1 MNRRQVIAAAPAALL
16 VAGAGAS
23 AFGQPGDPFKPAVI
37 VNPAKPLDLGGW
49 DADNSVYKLPALPY
63 DKAALEP
70 HIDAQTMD
78 IKHHNSY
85 VDGAN
90 KAAAELRN
98 IREGGGDVSLVK
110 HWSRELSFHLS
121 GHVNHCL
128 FWQLMAP
135 AGKGGGGTPSGDLAK
150 AVDRDF
156 GSFEKFLAQFKAAA
170 QQVEGGGW
178 AWLGVD
184 RLSKRL
190 IVVQQEKQQDMLP
203 TAVSPILGID
213 VWEHAY
219 YLKYQNKR
227 PDYVSAFVNVIN
239 WKNVGTLFDGAVR

>member
-1 MNRRQVIAAAPAALL
+1 MNRRELIAAAPATLL
-16 VAGAGAS
+16 ATA
-23 AFGQPGDPFKPAVI
+23 AFAQPRDPFTPTI
-37 VNPAKPLDLGGW
+37 TIGTPRKPLDLDGW
-49 DADNSVYKLPALPY
+49 DATNAVYKLPNLPY

-70 HIDAQTMD
+70 HIDAQTME
-78 IKHHNSY
+78 IHHGKHHKGY

-90 KAAAELRN
+90 KAIAELRN
-98 IREGGGDVSLVK
+98 VREGGGDVNLIK

-121 GHVNHCL
+121 GHINHCL

-135 AGKGGGGTPSGDLAK
+135 ASKGGGGAPPVELAK
-150 AVDRDF
+150 AIDRDF
-156 GSFEKFLAQFKAAA
+156 GSFEKFQAHFKAAA

-190 IVVQQEKQQDMLP
+190 LITQQEKQQDMLP
-203 TAVSPILGID
+203 TAISPILGVD

-219 YLKYQNKR
+219 YLKYQNR
-227 PDYVSAFVNVIN
+227 RADYVKVFQDVIN
-239 WKNVGTLFDGAVR
+239 WEFAGARFKKLQG

>member
-1 MNRRQVIAAAPAALL
+1 MNRRQVIAAAPAVLLGTTAL
-16 VAGAGAS
+16 AQPKDPFAPTTTIGGAS
-23 AFGQPGDPFKPAVI
+23 
-37 VNPAKPLDLGGW
+37 KPLDLDGW
-49 DADNSVYKLPALPY
+49 DAANAVYKLPALPY
-63 DKAALEP
+63 DKGALEP
-70 HIDAQTMD
+70 HIDAQTME
-78 IKHHNSY
+78 IHLTKHHKGY

-90 KAAAELRN
+90 KAVAELRN
-98 IREGGGDVSLVK
+98 VREGGGDVNLVK

-121 GHVNHCL
+121 GHINHCL

-135 AGKGGGGTPSGDLAK
+135 AGKGGGGIPTGELAK
-150 AVDRDF
+150 AIERDF
-156 GSFEKFLAQFKAAA
+156 GSLEKFQAHFKAAA

-190 IVVQQEKQQDMLP
+190 LIAQQEKQQDMLP
-203 TAVSPILGID
+203 TAISPILGVD

-227 PDYVSAFVNVIN
+227 ADYLSAFMNVIN
-239 WKNVGTLFDGAVR
+239 WKNVATLFEQAMR